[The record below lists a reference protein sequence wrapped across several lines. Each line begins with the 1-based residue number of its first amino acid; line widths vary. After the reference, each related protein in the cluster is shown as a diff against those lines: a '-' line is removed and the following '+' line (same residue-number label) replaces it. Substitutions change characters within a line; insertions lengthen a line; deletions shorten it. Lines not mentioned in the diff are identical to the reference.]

1 MSRAVELKV
10 AGHAYRVVTSADPDE
25 LTRLAEKVDAT
36 LAQVTTP
43 GRQPSAQSLVLAAIT
58 LAHELEEERARV
70 AALEARYE
78 ALLRDTLGEVEEIL
92 AEDAALAPARANGGQ
107 RAASARR

>member
-10 AGHAYRVVTSADPDE
+10 AGHAYRVVTSADPSE
-25 LTRLAEKVDAT
+25 LERLAEKVEST
-36 LAQVTTP
+36 LAQVTSP
-43 GRQPSAQSLVLAAIT
+43 GRQPSAQNLVLAAIT

-92 AEDAALAPARANGGQ
+92 AEDAAVATARTNGSH
-107 RAASARR
+107 RAVGARR